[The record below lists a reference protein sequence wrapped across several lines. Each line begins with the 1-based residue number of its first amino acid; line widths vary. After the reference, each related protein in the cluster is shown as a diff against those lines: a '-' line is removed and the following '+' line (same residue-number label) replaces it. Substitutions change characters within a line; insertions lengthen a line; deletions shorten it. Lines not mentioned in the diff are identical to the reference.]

1 MDRPGC
7 HAYARCVVV
16 SVYLATLADAAPL
29 PRCPGVSTR
38 ALRASLRMMCRIA
51 QSDGTMRYGL
61 RASKLA
67 KLCEYSVATI
77 HRAERSL
84 VEGGYVE
91 RVQVGGGRS
100 STRWRVAVDKLVQFA
115 PKKPEHTTT
124 AQPPEPVEP
133 SRSRRW
139 AWPSSKAPVSTIV
152 TTVCPEHGG
161 DGGQLHDGT
170 PRCPQCRR
178 RRDSV
183 TTGPA
188 P

>member
-1 MDRPGC
+1 
-7 HAYARCVVV
+7 
-16 SVYLATLADAAPL
+16 
-29 PRCPGVSTR
+29 
-38 ALRASLRMMCRIA
+38 MMCRIA
-51 QSDGTMRYGL
+51 QNDGAMRYGL

-67 KLCEYSVATI
+67 ALCEYSIATI

-84 VEGGYVE
+84 VEHGFVE

-100 STRWRVAVDKLVQFA
+100 STRWRVVVDKLAELA
-115 PKKPEHTTT
+115 PKAPEQTTT
-124 AQPPEPVEP
+124 AQSPTPAKP
-133 SRSRRW
+133 SRPSRWPW
-139 AWPSSKAPVSTIV
+139 ANSKPPVSTIV

-178 RRDSV
+178 RHHSA
-183 TTGPA
+183 TNGPA

>member
-7 HAYARCVVV
+7 HASLRCVV

-67 KLCEYSVATI
+67 KLCEYSMAAL

-84 VEGGYVE
+84 VEHGFVE

-100 STRWRVAVDKLVQFA
+100 STRWRVAVDKLAQFA
-115 PKKPEHTTT
+115 PKTPEHTPT
-124 AQPPEPVEP
+124 AQPPEPAKAP
-133 SRSRRW
+133 RSPRW
-139 AWPSSKAPVSTIV
+139 PWAKPKAPVSTIV
-152 TTVCPEHGG
+152 TTVCSEHGG

-183 TTGPA
+183 TGGPA

>member
-1 MDRPGC
+1 MDLPGC
-7 HAYARCVVV
+7 HAYVRCVV

-38 ALRASLRMMCRIA
+38 ALRSALRMMCRIA
-51 QSDGTMRYGL
+51 QNDGAMRYGL

-67 KLCEYSVATI
+67 SLCEYSVATI

-84 VEGGYVE
+84 VEHGFVE

-100 STRWRVAVDKLVQFA
+100 STRWRVVVEKLAQFA
-115 PKKPEHTTT
+115 PKPPDDTTT
-124 AQPPEPVEP
+124 PQPPAPAKP
-133 SRSRRW
+133 SRPPRW
-139 AWPSSKAPVSTIV
+139 PWASSKRHVSTIV

-161 DGGQLHDGT
+161 DGGQLRDGT
-170 PRCPQCRR
+170 PRCPQCRLR
-178 RRDSV
+178 RGPLPA
-183 TTGPA
+183 GPA